1 MIGKKKKNHISEDL
15 SNFDDTMTGQDQNAN
30 DESGD
35 SDSDQNIEETRSDLQ
50 AQRDEAVDRYQRT
63 LADFR
68 NYQRRSV
75 QNEITAAER
84 AKQDLIREL
93 IPVLDNFDLAIE
105 HAEEGAEESVEAMLK
120 GIRMVRDILMQTLIQ
135 KGLQKVQP
143 EQGDAFDPNY
153 HEAIMMET
161 TDKVQPNHVVRSVQA
176 GYRMGDTG
184 LRPAKVII
192 AKAITD
198 DSQQEVDDDNSPEDN
213 EQDTEA

>member
-1 MIGKKKKNHISEDL
+1 MIGKKKKNKISEDV
-15 SNFDDTMTGQDQNAN
+15 SGVDDITGQDQETMTEAG
-30 DESGD
+30 ESITE
-35 SDSDQNIEETRSDLQ
+35 QNLDATLEDLQ
-50 AQRDEAVDRYQRT
+50 TQRDEAVDRYQRT

-68 NYQRRSV
+68 NFQRRSV

-93 IPVLDNFDLAIE
+93 IPVIDNFDLAIE

-135 KGLQKVQP
+135 KGLVKVHP
-143 EQGDAFDPNY
+143 EPGDAFDPNY

-161 TDKVQPNHVVRSVQA
+161 TDEVQPNHVVRSVQA
-176 GYRMGDTG
+176 GYRMGETG

-192 AKAITD
+192 AKAVTD
-198 DSQQEVDDDNSPEDN
+198 DSQQEVDDDSPEDN

>member
-1 MIGKKKKNHISEDL
+1 MIGKKKKNKISEDV
-15 SNFDDTMTGQDQNAN
+15 SGVDDITGQDQETMTEAG
-30 DESGD
+30 ESITE
-35 SDSDQNIEETRSDLQ
+35 QNLDATLEDLQ
-50 AQRDEAVDRYQRT
+50 TQRDEAVDRYQRT

-68 NYQRRSV
+68 NFQRRSV

-93 IPVLDNFDLAIE
+93 IPVIDNFDLAIE

-135 KGLQKVQP
+135 KGLVKVHP
-143 EQGDAFDPNY
+143 APGDAFDPNY

-161 TDKVQPNHVVRSVQA
+161 TDEVQPNHVVRSVQA
-176 GYRMGDTG
+176 GYRMGETG

-192 AKAITD
+192 AKAVTD
-198 DSQQEVDDDNSPEDN
+198 DSQQEVDDDSPEDN

>member
-35 SDSDQNIEETRSDLQ
+35 SDSEQNIEETRSDLQ

-105 HAEEGAEESVEAMLK
+105 HAEEGAEDSVETMLK
-120 GIRMVRDILMQTLIQ
+120 GIRMVRDILMQTLVQ
-135 KGLQKVQP
+135 KGLIKIQP
-143 EQGDAFDPNY
+143 ERADLFDPNY
-153 HEAIMMET
+153 HQAMMMET
-161 TDKVQPNHVVRSVQA
+161 TDEMEPNHIVRMMQV
-176 GYRMGDTG
+176 GYRMGDTV

-192 AKAITD
+192 AKEISND
-198 DSQQEVDDDNSPEDN
+198 EPNDNDS
-213 EQDTEA
+213 DTEA